1 MAEQDIKKC
10 FVVMPFGKKPKID
23 GSGDYD
29 FDKVYEVIMKRAIR
43 QAGMEPIR
51 ADETKGSRII
61 HTDMFKDLRDRPV
74 VLVDLSQNNPNVFY
88 ELGIRHVMSSRG
100 TVLMCCAGQ
109 KLPFDVK
116 LSRTLF
122 YRFAGDD
129 LDWEVAEDTVR
140 RLQWQLEETKRGIDD
155 SPVHLLLDRVLTD
168 RKDATQAGGQSI
180 VETGPDASPER
191 LSPYQEIVAA
201 RWIEQGKTL
210 AQVKGEPLDPA
221 SESPEKALDSAFGTR
236 ALGYWA
242 LHSELSEKPSAG
254 ELTEIAKALFGFE
267 QYSLANRIFEHLDG
281 DEQLPF
287 DSVLEYAS
295 SISEANS
302 NLHGA
307 NLSIDKVEAAVR
319 EVEAGLGEVEDPE
332 AIRQLAIGYHGLAGL
347 WLWRWLLTRSDEDL
361 DESIERLA
369 AADGYH
375 EKARI
380 LNDDYPL
387 GMVAL
392 NKLKLLLSL
401 RVRDKSPQRAD
412 AEGYIQQILDL
423 EPGSAEHTEA
433 SSYLRWY
440 QTIALADAG
449 DEQRASEQAMQNVR
463 NDGEL
468 RKQRDNSSIGRRQ
481 YSSLRRFLEHWSSEL
496 RNPSAI
502 GAVAKIL
509 KIFQHS

>member
-1 MAEQDIKKC
+1 MADQDVKKC
-10 FVVMPFGKKPKID
+10 FVVMPFGKKRKID

-29 FDKVYEVIMKRAIR
+29 FDKVYRVIMKRAIR

-100 TVLMCCAGQ
+100 TVLMCCEGQ
-109 KLPFDVK
+109 ELPFDVK

-122 YRFAGDD
+122 YRYDGDD
-129 LDWEVAEDTVR
+129 LDWEVAEETVR

-168 RKDATQAGGQSI
+168 RVDAAQAGTQST
-180 VETGPDASPER
+180 VESGSDASPER
-191 LSPYQEIVAA
+191 LSLYQKIVAES
-201 RWIEQGKTL
+201 WIEN
-210 AQVKGEPLDPA
+210 GENLTELREKPLNPA
-221 SESPEKALDSAFGTR
+221 ADAKETVLDSAFGTR

-242 LHSELSEKPSAG
+242 LHPKLSKRPSAT
-254 ELTEIAKALFGFE
+254 ELIDLAMALYSFE
-267 QYSLANRIFEHLDG
+267 QYPLANRIFEQLEKDG
-281 DEQLPF
+281 ELPF
-287 DSVLEYAS
+287 HSVLKYAS

-302 NLHGA
+302 TITGA
-307 NLSIDKVEAAVR
+307 NQAIDKVEATLGKL
-319 EVEAGLGEVEDPE
+319 EARLKKDPKDPQ
-332 AIRQLAIGYHGLAGL
+332 AICQLATGYHGLAGL

-361 DESIERLA
+361 DQSIERLA
-369 AADGYH
+369 AADDYH
-375 EKARI
+375 QRA
-380 LNDDYPL
+380 LGSNDDYPL

-392 NKLKLLLSL
+392 NKLKLMLCL
-401 RVRDKSPQRAD
+401 RVRDENPSRPD
-412 AEGYIQQILDL
+412 TEGYVKQILDL
-423 EPGSAEHTEA
+423 EPGSEHTEA

-440 QTIALADAG
+440 QAIALADAG
-449 DEQRASEQAMQNVR
+449 DDERASDQAMQNVR

-468 RKQRDNSSIGRRQ
+468 RKTGHYPSIGRRQ
-481 YSSLRRFLEHWSSEL
+481 YSSLRRFLEHWSGQL

-502 GAVAKIL
+502 GSVAKIL
-509 KIFQHS
+509 KIFQHT